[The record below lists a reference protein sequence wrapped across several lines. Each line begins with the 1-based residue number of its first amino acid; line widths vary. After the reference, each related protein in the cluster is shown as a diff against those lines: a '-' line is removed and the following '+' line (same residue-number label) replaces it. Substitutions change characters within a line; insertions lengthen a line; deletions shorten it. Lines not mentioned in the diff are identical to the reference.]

1 MQTTSL
7 NFDNAFEASER
18 KIYARVTIGD
28 ATYTESDIFSI
39 DFESGSIN
47 GPGYQIGSVFSDYI
61 TITLAKIVRGISD
74 LDKVIVELGIE
85 REAVPTARQYNSKVG
100 QMRTNGYLNKFF
112 YDKPIEFARLG
123 TFYVSEHVDV
133 DENEKTTTITCRD
146 SIIFTEGIYKPKIS
160 YPAKIFDVAADACS
174 QAGIDLD
181 IESFS
186 QLPSKKISKKPT
198 GLTVRQIIGYISQYV
213 AGYVKLSK
221 YDVLQLKSSRDTV
234 KVLNT
239 DLYYSKGFIKND
251 LKYKIT
257 GMTNTIPDKDTEIKI
272 GSDTGT
278 QLILENPFLNETD
291 LKDIFKIIEK
301 VEYYPFELNWRGNP
315 KIEAGDWLI
324 VEDVQKNQYKVPN
337 VNYKITYDG
346 GLKAISN
353 AEADT
358 ASVNIAS
365 YSSKRDASIKSI
377 AAQVA
382 EVSDNKI
389 SKDGIIESINLS
401 EEIDTVGQALRIS
414 PRKIRVGSET
424 LIDGGTVPGEALSGN
439 SVDGQLFINFDTR
452 EIQSQSSKSDL
463 IKLFNGSLVFQ
474 NDAQCSTSI
483 DTEKVENIV
492 VAGIDQIKP
501 IIENTDVATFN
512 YVGINQ
518 QKLGLI
524 KTDVLNIDDRLL
536 NDEGNVIDSQL
547 LYAMLVIIKNMDQ
560 RIQEL
565 ESRGGI

>member
-160 YPAKIFDVAADACS
+160 YPAKIFDVAADACY

-186 QLPSKKISKKPT
+186 QLPSKKILKKPI

-239 DLYYSKGFIKND
+239 DLYYSKGFVKND

-337 VNYKITYDG
+337 VNYKIAYDG

-377 AAQVA
+377 AAQLV

-389 SKDGIIESINLS
+389 STDRIIESINLS
-401 EEIDTVGQALRIS
+401 EEKDTVGQALRIS
-414 PRKIRVGSET
+414 PLKIRVGSET
-424 LIDGGTVPGEALSGN
+424 LIDDGTVPGEALSGN
-439 SVDGQLFINFDTR
+439 SMDGQLFINFDTR

-492 VAGIDQIKP
+492 AAGIDQIKP

-536 NDEGNVIDSQL
+536 NDEGDVIDSQL

-565 ESRGGI
+565 ESQGGI